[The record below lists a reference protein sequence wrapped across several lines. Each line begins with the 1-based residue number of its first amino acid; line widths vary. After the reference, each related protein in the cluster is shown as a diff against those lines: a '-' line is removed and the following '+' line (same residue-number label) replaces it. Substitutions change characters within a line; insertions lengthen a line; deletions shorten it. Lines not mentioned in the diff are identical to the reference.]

1 MGKSKTLCD
10 LAKKLPDKLDRYAAA
25 VRNPKFLCKRC
36 GRAAN
41 AKASLCKP
49 TRL

>member
-1 MGKSKTLCD
+1 VGKSKTLCE
-10 LAKKLPDKLDRYAAA
+10 LAKKLPDKLERVREA
-25 VRNPKFLCKRC
+25 VRDPQYLCRRC